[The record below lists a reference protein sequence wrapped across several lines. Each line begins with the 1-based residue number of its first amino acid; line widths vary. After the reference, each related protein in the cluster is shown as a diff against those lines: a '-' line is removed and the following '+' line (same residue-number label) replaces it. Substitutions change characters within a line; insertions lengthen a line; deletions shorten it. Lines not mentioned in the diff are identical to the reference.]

1 MRVIVFALALSIAGS
16 TPAFAGD
23 TLLASAV
30 RAGQQLARAETPPG
44 TAASARANVS
54 SAQAAQPPQ
63 PPSGLAA
70 AGLSRRSKILIAIGA
85 AVAFGGVAYAIDHHV
100 VDNTPSSLGTRKD

>member
-1 MRVIVFALALSIAGS
+1 MRGIVFALAISVAS
-16 TPAFAGD
+16 PAFAGE
-23 TLLASAV
+23 TLLSSAV
-30 RAGQQLARAETPPG
+30 RAGERLARVGMPRGA
-44 TAASARANVS
+44 AASAGA

-63 PPSGLAA
+63 QPIGLAS